1 MPASYSA
8 DVVSSGS
15 RAYRTLNLAA
25 VQFMFER
32 NKNRLNFRPGAE
44 THLSMLW
51 ITRRPA
57 EGFQSCVCLDFMYR
71 SWTAAQLQG
80 FPPL

>member
-1 MPASYSA
+1 MSASYSA

-25 VQFMFER
+25 IQFVLES
-32 NKNRLNFRPGAE
+32 NKNRLSFSPGAE

-51 ITRRPA
+51 ITRSPA
-57 EGFQSCVCLDFMYR
+57 EGFQSCVC
-71 SWTAAQLQG
+71 TGHGQLHS
-80 FPPL
+80 